1 MPKTVTTQVNNNR
14 FLDAVNL
21 VWLAEATFDQFGVS
35 TITKRYGSRAITISS
50 NAYEDSIAANGLE
63 FGMNTVATRGG
74 LAAIAS
80 LSIKLRDEEALS
92 DLADTYILQND
103 EMVFYAA
110 FIDGSQSTAHTV
122 EIARGIIETHSAA
135 NNIWSI
141 RLKDASKTQII
152 PIPSKLVE
160 PTKYPNA
167 YEFGQVLPIAFGNLN
182 VGPTDGAGVAAALA
196 PVRMTDAFALQG
208 TAGLYNTSNGTPYQW
223 YPQTS
228 AFAEIEND
236 SQSAEVLTVADPSR
250 KMILRPTRPK
260 TGNDITGWKAV
271 ADGDASAG
279 VSVAAG
285 QDLDL
290 YLGGSPKLG
299 ELTALSVVVTAT
311 GNYTLTVKDDT
322 TTLSG
327 PTSVSNDQTVTLTAA
342 DYAAWDLSLLNVEI
356 DGSSDAVIKQIELDV
371 RFSDFLAFQEA
382 APSIY
387 QKVTGFSDV
396 TGNYRDGNIITSSSG
411 SVLRNPVNILEAMLR
426 NPDMMNLLEAS
437 IKNGWAEATTSR
449 ASYKFDF
456 VLNRAVESGF
466 LSEFCLPAGLHLY
479 PEEGGWSV
487 AALDKTRA
495 PSHFWWGDYHMP
507 VRNGLRDPS
516 QWQYDFKIDPA
527 PISDVINE
535 VAFRYKKS
543 PAVDEYKAVKI
554 ASGQYRFTANCT
566 IVSGGA
572 TGTLTDSSG
581 VFVSNDVI
589 DGEYVYVEG
598 QRLYKVDDVVDA
610 NNLTISPAD
619 GTGQVIA
626 TTGSTKYYLGPNIN
640 GEALMSQLAYKTV
653 QALGTRQRIFTDDGG
668 YKSNLVQD
676 DATATLI
683 VDHLMEW
690 FSQPRDRLEF
700 SLFHSAIDVQLGDIA
715 YIDHPRMRT
724 SKRPVSLTT
733 INGAHSDSDTTVA
746 VANAGVF
753 RENDY
758 IYVVSTTTKAPE
770 AMKVTN
776 VNASTNILTVTR
788 GTLNTKGQALA
799 GGESVRRCELKWM
812 VTGVKPFT
820 PNRPYIRVRVEQM
833 PPSYLPSGIVVA
845 AGSPNYTSSTPT
857 EITQSGYATL
867 YNGRV
872 IDEQADSNV
881 SYVS

>member
-1 MPKTVTTQVNNNR
+1 MPKTVTSQVNDNR

-21 VWLAEATFDQFGVS
+21 VWLVEATFDQFGVS

-63 FGMNTVATRGG
+63 LGMNTVATRGG

-80 LSIKLRDEEALS
+80 LSLKLRDEEAIS
-92 DLADTYILQND
+92 ELADTYILQND
-103 EMVFYAA
+103 EMVFYVA
-110 FIDGSQSTAHTV
+110 FIDGSQSTANNV

-135 NNIWSI
+135 NNVWNI
-141 RLKDASKTQII
+141 RLKDASKTQLIA
-152 PIPSKLVE
+152 IPSKLVE
-160 PTKYPNA
+160 PTRYPNA
-167 YEFGQVLPIAFGNLN
+167 YEFGQVVPIAFGNLN
-182 VGPTDGAGVAAALA
+182 VGPTDGAGVAVALA
-196 PVRMTDAFALQG
+196 PVRMTDTFELQG
-208 TAGLYNTSNGTPYQW
+208 TAGFYNTTNSTAYQW
-223 YPQTS
+223 YAQTS
-228 AFAEIEND
+228 AFAEIIGT
-236 SQSAEVLTVADPSR
+236 SQSAEVLTLADPSR

-260 TGNDITGWKAV
+260 TSNDITGWKAV
-271 ADGDASAG
+271 ADGDTSAG
-279 VSVAAG
+279 VAVGAG

-299 ELTALSVVVTAT
+299 ELTALSVVITAT
-311 GNYTLTVKDDT
+311 GSYTLTVKDDT

-327 PTSVSNDQTVTLTAA
+327 PTSVSGSQTVTLTAA
-342 DYAAWDLSLLNVEI
+342 NYAAWDLSLLNIEI
-356 DGSSDAVIKQIELDV
+356 DGSADAVIKQIELDV

-382 APSIY
+382 APSIF
-387 QKVTGFSDV
+387 QKITGFKDV

-411 SVLRNPVNILEAMLR
+411 SVLRNPVNILEAILR
-426 NPDMMNLLEAS
+426 NPDMMNLVEAS
-437 IKNGWAEATTSR
+437 IKNGWADATTSR
-449 ASYKFDF
+449 ANYKFDF
-456 VLNRAVESGF
+456 VLNRAVETAF
-466 LSEFCLPAGLHLY
+466 LGEFCMQAGLHLY

-543 PAVDEYKAVKI
+543 PSVDEYKAVKI
-554 ASGQYRFTANCT
+554 ASGQYRFSANCT
-566 IVSGGA
+566 IVSAGA
-572 TGTLTDSSG
+572 TGTLTDTSG
-581 VFVSNDVI
+581 VFVSKSVI
-589 DGEYVYVEG
+589 VGEHVYVEG
-598 QRLYKVDDVVDA
+598 QREYKVDNVVDA
-610 NNLTISPAD
+610 QNLTISPAD
-619 GTGQVIA
+619 GTGTVIDA
-626 TTGSTKYYLGPNIN
+626 YLSTKYYLGPNIN
-640 GEALMSQLAYKTV
+640 AEALLSQLAYKTV
-653 QALGTRQRIFTDDGG
+653 QALGTRQRVSTDDGG

-733 INGAHSDSDTTVA
+733 INGAHTNSDTTVA
-746 VANAGVF
+746 VANAGIF

-770 AMKVTN
+770 AMKVTSIN
-776 VNASTNILTVTR
+776 TSTNVLTVTR
-788 GTLNTKGQALA
+788 GTLNTVGQALA
-799 GGESVRRCELKWM
+799 GGETVRRCELKWM

-820 PNRPYIRVRVEQM
+820 PNSPYIRVRVEQM
-833 PPSYLPSGIVVA
+833 PPSYLPGGIVVA
-845 AGSPNYTSSTPT
+845 AGSPTYASSTP
-857 EITQSGYATL
+857 EQITQSGYSTHH
-867 YNGRV
+867 NGRV